1 MKSSF
6 PSESDYEQYV
16 RALEFFCFARAKGH
30 SYPADCRKFRVFEQA
45 NGAYLHAA
53 ERYPV
58 NSAATTATDNMTAVV
73 STLGKAAMI
82 AEFAIN
88 LKYPISGILLADI
101 VSADEPDGTERARS
115 RSVLRFHEARLLKN
129 HTRRLALFEAR
140 EREWQR
146 LAELVKED
154 NARIFKSH
162 GEGWWAEEGFD
173 KRVEEAAEATK
184 DRDEKVERARK
195 KMNEAGV
202 VLCRVEWWITMMGT
216 RADVFDVLKAEE
228 EKKLAKEKKKTQ
240 KEKKKTEKE
249 KKKAKKDEDEEMAD
263 S

>member
-1 MKSSF
+1 MPSLP
-6 PSESDYEQYV
+6 PSELEYKQYV
-16 RALEFFCFARAKGH
+16 GALDWFSTVQAISRSSSNPVDPRDF
-30 SYPADCRKFRVFEQA
+30 PDFEQA
-45 NGAYLHAA
+45 NRAYLHAA
-53 ERYPV
+53 NRYPI
-58 NSAATTATDNMTAVV
+58 SPAAKAATDNMTVVV

-101 VSADEPDGTERARS
+101 VSADEPDLTERARS
-115 RSVLRFHEARLLKN
+115 RAVLRFHEARLLKN
-129 HTRRLALFEAR
+129 HTRLLALFEAR
-140 EREWQR
+140 EKEWQR
-146 LAELVKED
+146 LAELRKKD
-154 NARIFKSH
+154 HARIFKSL

-184 DRDEKVERARK
+184 ERDEKVERARK
-195 KMNEAGV
+195 RMNEARV
-202 VLCRVEWWITMMGT
+202 VLRRIERWITMMGT

-228 EKKLAKEKKKTQ
+228 DKKAKKEKKA
-240 KEKKKTEKE
+240 EAE